1 MVTYEVTATVAPER
15 YRIRYKAPDRP
26 ALERR
31 LEEHR
36 IR

>member
-15 YRIRYKAPDRP
+15 YRIRYTAPDRT
-26 ALERR
+26 ALERC

-36 IR
+36 VR